1 MPLGKRIRKIKR
13 KTEDIMLAAIAVVVI
28 GALVGLLI
36 AELFIRN
43 VLKKKGNIKR
53 VDTSKK

>member
-13 KTEDIMLAAIAVVVI
+13 KTEDIMLAAIVVIVI

-36 AELFIRN
+36 VELFIRN
-43 VLKKKGNIKR
+43 ILKKGIIKN

>member
-1 MPLGKRIRKIKR
+1 
-13 KTEDIMLAAIAVVVI
+13 MLAAIVVIVI

-36 AELFIRN
+36 VELFIRN
-43 VLKKKGNIKR
+43 ILKKGIIKN

>member
-1 MPLGKRIRKIKR
+1 
-13 KTEDIMLAAIAVVVI
+13 MLAAIAVVVI